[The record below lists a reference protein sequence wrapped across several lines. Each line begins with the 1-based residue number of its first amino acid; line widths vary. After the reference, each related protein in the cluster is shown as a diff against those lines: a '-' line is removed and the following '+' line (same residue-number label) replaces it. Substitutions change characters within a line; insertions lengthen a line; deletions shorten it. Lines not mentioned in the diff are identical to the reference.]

1 MFLLLQYILILL
13 HHTDC
18 LLNDY
23 RFSYPHGLALIRSGL
38 LVVTDSAN
46 NRVRLVDLEAN
57 SVSTLSDGI
66 TSPMSVAY
74 NPETTSVYVG
84 GADGLYLSNVPSK
97 CWICQCQWLFPDG
110 SSLRPT
116 TGLLT
121 QFNDWAMKKPTCRKR
136 LTPLVPLN
144 DRNTL
149 GKISIVD
156 LYSWKLPLG
165 CLLPSVD
172 ISHTYIQ
179 FFTPLVFLEQCDTSQ
194 LLNNTFTVL

>member
-1 MFLLLQYILILL
+1 MFSTTSPILSPCHTIQFVVNSLNRYFGRSQLYKESALMFLLLQYILILL

-97 CWICQCQWLFPDG
+97 C
-110 SSLRPT
+110 
-116 TGLLT
+116 
-121 QFNDWAMKKPTCRKR
+121 
-136 LTPLVPLN
+136 
-144 DRNTL
+144 
-149 GKISIVD
+149 
-156 LYSWKLPLG
+156 
-165 CLLPSVD
+165 
-172 ISHTYIQ
+172 
-179 FFTPLVFLEQCDTSQ
+179 
-194 LLNNTFTVL
+194 